1 MTRQIKGKIDAFHDA
16 DVSNDIVIFGNPC
29 TMQIILSHFGKVK
42 LTSQSKTI
50 NSKYIEQFTGISH
63 YKASQEQRE
72 ELFSKINRANYE
84 TMKNNIKNLSN
95 NDKDISST
103 NILKFLENFESD
115 DDKWIDKINS
125 KLWFYDYF
133 CIILIASFI
142 LSLIS

>member
-1 MTRQIKGKIDAFHDA
+1 MTRQIKGRIDAFHDA
-16 DVSNDIVIFGNPC
+16 DVFNDIVIFENPC
-29 TMQIILSHFGKVK
+29 TMRIILSHFGKVK

-125 KLWFYDYF
+125 KL
-133 CIILIASFI
+133 
-142 LSLIS
+142 

>member
-125 KLWFYDYF
+125 KL
-133 CIILIASFI
+133 
-142 LSLIS
+142 